1 MAPFYTSLGDA
12 GETGFLGKG
21 RYSKASPMI
30 EAVGSVDEVTTAL
43 GFARAV
49 NESKIIKAILLNI
62 QKKLYILMTEL
73 SSVPDTNNQFAKITQ
88 DDVHKLEAQIASLE
102 ESVDLPKEFI
112 VPGES
117 VSSAA
122 LAMART
128 IIRRAE
134 RRTITFIQ
142 ESNYQN
148 QYLTAYLN
156 RLSSLVFVL
165 EIYDITSSGRAL
177 KLVKEE

>member
-1 MAPFYTSLGDA
+1 MAPFYTSLGDT

-30 EAVGSVDEVTTAL
+30 EAVGSVDEVNAVL
-43 GFARAV
+43 GFARSI
-49 NESKIIKAILLNI
+49 NENENIKAIILEV
-62 QKKLYILMTEL
+62 QKKLYVLMTEL
-73 SSVPDTNNQFAKITQ
+73 SSVPDTNNQFAKISE
-88 DDVHKLEAQIASLE
+88 DDVHRLEAQIGSLE
-102 ESVDLPKEFI
+102 NSVDLPKEFI
-112 VPGES
+112 IPGES
-117 VSSAA
+117 ATSAA

-134 RRTITFIQ
+134 RRAIAFIQ
-142 ESNYQN
+142 ETNYQN

-156 RLSSLVFVL
+156 RLSSLVFIL
-165 EIYDITSSGRAL
+165 EVYDILNSGQVL